1 MKNWLKKNRVYLIGG
16 VLVFIIIMGA
26 VDRCSTKRALHI
38 VEQAEFESW
47 RVHYRDSIQREFLK
61 AENKVLEESR
71 IKDSIQTAFYELQAL
86 EKEKEVG
93 KLQNKIDLLK
103 KISNKAVE
111 DYREDTIQTV
121 KCDEAIFQLE
131 KYVTVIE
138 SQNIVLKD
146 IIRDKDSAIVGY
158 RTQILRHDQLNKNL
172 QKEIDIVR
180 ATSLEQ
186 DRINAQLQKQL
197 RKEQTWWRKNEK
209 WIYLGVGVV
218 TTGLILK

>member
-16 VLVFIIIMGA
+16 MLVFIIIMGA

-38 VEQAEFESW
+38 IEQAELEGW
-47 RVHYRDSIQREFLK
+47 RVHYRDSIQREFLE
-61 AENKVLEESR
+61 AENKMLEESR
-71 IKDSIQTAFYELQAL
+71 IKDSIQTAFYEQRAL

-93 KLQNKIDLLK
+93 ELQNKIDLLK
-103 KISNKAVE
+103 KTSQSAVD
-111 DYREDTIQTV
+111 DYRKDTIQTV
-121 KCDEAIFQLE
+121 KCNEAIFELE
-131 KYVTVIE
+131 KYIATIE

-146 IIRDKDSAIVGY
+146 IIEDKDKAIVGY
-158 RTQILRHDQLNKNL
+158 RTQILRYDQLNKNL
-172 QKEIDIVR
+172 QKEIDIIR
-180 ATSLEQ
+180 ATSLEK